1 MIGRLLRQHSVRRA
15 ALIGVLTLIVA
26 SAVLTPHL
34 NPLTRG
40 ALRGAEGIGLVWGE
54 LSSWRMALYEAV
66 SWEGRWPQDLQSIAP
81 EQAGRYTEVSS
92 PQPYQLVVSVKD
104 LDEMGSLAG
113 RQIILDFQPDLANY
127 SCRGGQPPIPQR
139 YLPINCQE
147 GEVEIP
153 GISSLRWL
161 SLFCLLVA
169 IGCAVLLLLRHPL
182 LTPLYAQSGNLLR
195 TPYARLA
202 RLDLLLRLLVRRQG
216 TLQAAGVSL
225 ATWELAL
232 AYARGDD
239 DQRVRSLALRLG
251 AGCKPSTGW
260 TLPGSVYE
268 WQFNATLPVSLDRCL
283 VYVPPPGSDALA
295 VVQQLRALRNGLD
308 VCLVLAH
315 DPAPELSDFCADT
328 ANLFVLLDGA
338 AQSEWMLGR
347 RCVDV
352 LLRELSSQLR
362 VTRISP
368 YQTRGGVA
376 RPGLF
381 FGREGLL
388 ARVLNREPAN
398 YLVVGGRQL
407 GKSSLLKAVQR
418 RLEGHPQVVCHYV
431 SLRDHRLAPRL
442 ALQFG
447 LEASTSLESVI
458 EHIVAS
464 HSGKRVFLLID
475 EADPFFR
482 DEAANDYVQL
492 STLRALSEEG
502 RCWFMLAGFWDLY
515 ASAVLDYQS
524 PLRNFG
530 EVLNI
535 GALEEA
541 ACREL
546 ASVPLRQ
553 LRLAFA
559 SDALV
564 AEVVRASGQRANL
577 VAIICQECLEALEPG
592 GRVIEGRHLQK
603 ALAAQAVQDAMAGW
617 GRLSNDER
625 ACLLDRI
632 IVYHTALDG
641 GSSLATIVGRFE
653 QHACPVD
660 IHALEQSFARLVL
673 AFVLR
678 RNGHGYH
685 FAIPL
690 FALQFEPQELPVLLT
705 QELAQ
710 WRSSG

>member
-1 MIGRLLRQHSVRRA
+1 MMRLLPQQPSTRRA
-15 ALIGVLTLIVA
+15 LLIGILTLVVG

-34 NPLTRG
+34 NPFTRG
-40 ALRGAEGIGLVWGE
+40 AIFGAQGISLVWGE
-54 LSSWRMALYEAV
+54 LSSWRMAIYEETA
-66 SWEGRWPQDLQSIAP
+66 WQGQWPQDIQSIAP

-92 PQPYQLVVSVKD
+92 PAPYQLVVTVKD
-104 LDEMGSLAG
+104 MDEMGSLAG
-113 RQIILDFQPDLANY
+113 RQVILEFTPDLANY
-127 SCRGGQPPIPQR
+127 RCRGGEPPIPQR
-139 YLPINCQE
+139 YLPLNCQD
-147 GEVEIP
+147 GDVESP
-153 GISSLRWL
+153 LVSNLRWL
-161 SLFCLLVA
+161 ALICLLVG
-169 IGCAVLLLLRHPL
+169 IGCAILLLLRHPL
-182 LTPLYAQSGNLLR
+182 LTPLYAQPANLLR
-195 TPYARLA
+195 TPYGRLA
-202 RLDLLLRLLVRRQG
+202 RLDFLLRILLRRQT
-216 TLQAAGVSL
+216 TLQAAGVTL
-225 ATWELAL
+225 ASWGLAL
-232 AYARGDD
+232 AYARADD
-239 DQRVRSLALRLG
+239 EQRVRSLALRLG
-251 AGCKPSTGW
+251 ASCKPSTGW
-260 TLPGSVYE
+260 ALPGSVYE
-268 WQFNATLPVSLDRCL
+268 WQFNASLPVSLDRCL
-283 VYVPPPGSDALA
+283 VYVPPAGSDALA

-315 DPAPELSDFCADT
+315 DPGAELGAFCADT
-328 ANLFVLLDGA
+328 ANLFVLLGGA
-338 AQSEWMLGR
+338 DQSEWILGR

-352 LLRELSSQLR
+352 LLRCLSSQLR

-376 RPGLF
+376 RSSLF
-381 FGREGLL
+381 FGRENLL

-418 RLEGHPQVVCHYV
+418 RLEGHPQVVCHYI

-447 LEASTSLESVI
+447 LEASTPLERVI

-541 ACREL
+541 ACGEL

-553 LRLAFA
+553 LRLGFA

-592 GRVIEGRHLQK
+592 ARVIEGRHLQR
-603 ALAAQAVQDAMAGW
+603 ALASQAVQDAMAGW
-617 GRLSNDER
+617 GRLSNDEN
-625 ACLLDRI
+625 ACQLDRI
-632 IVYHTALDG
+632 IVYYIALN
-641 GSSLATIVGRFE
+641 GSISFAALIELFE
-653 QHACPVD
+653 RQAVRVE
-660 IHALEQSFARLVL
+660 IRALEQSFSRLVL

-678 RNGHGYH
+678 RNGHRYH

-690 FALQFEPQELPVLLT
+690 FALQFEPQELPVLLA
-705 QELAQ
+705 QELQQ
-710 WRSSG
+710 WRGSS